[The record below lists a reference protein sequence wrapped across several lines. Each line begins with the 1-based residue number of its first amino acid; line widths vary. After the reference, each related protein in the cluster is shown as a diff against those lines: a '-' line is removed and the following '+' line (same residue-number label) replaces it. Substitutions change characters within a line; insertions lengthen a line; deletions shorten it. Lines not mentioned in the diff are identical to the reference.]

1 MAPSKD
7 KAAPDAVIS
16 PTGRGLTR
24 RKGRPAMGKD
34 NEAGEVDMGERFD
47 GTEHLH
53 AYPLLYA
60 LGNALDRRG
69 FTTSVGARAVTVTR
83 PGDASLRTQTI
94 TCKPRPI
101 DGDRLW
107 FFDALGEPIAQAD
120 QIIDAAVII
129 AADLASR
136 DVATGDEQ

>member
-1 MAPSKD
+1 MS
-7 KAAPDAVIS
+7 
-16 PTGRGLTR
+16 
-24 RKGRPAMGKD
+24 
-34 NEAGEVDMGERFD
+34 ERFD

-60 LGNALDRRG
+60 LANALAARG
-69 FTTSVGARAVTVTR
+69 FTTSLGARAVTVTR
-83 PGDASLRTQTI
+83 KGDASLRTQTI

-107 FFDALGEPIAQAD
+107 FFAALGEPIAQAD

-136 DVATGDEQ
+136 DVAMGDEQ

>member
-1 MAPSKD
+1 
-7 KAAPDAVIS
+7 
-16 PTGRGLTR
+16 
-24 RKGRPAMGKD
+24 MGKG
-34 NEAGEVDMGERFD
+34 NEAGEAGMSERFD
-47 GTEHLH
+47 GSEHPH

-69 FTTSVGARAVTVTR
+69 FTTSVGARAVTVAR
-83 PGDASLRTQTI
+83 RGDVSLRTQTI

-120 QIIDAAVII
+120 HVIDAAVII
-129 AADLASR
+129 AADLAPR
-136 DVATGDEQ
+136 DVATGGEL